1 MNLGIKILKMKKIKK
16 TELET
21 LQELQTKQNNIY
33 ANIANLEILKTKLL
47 KENETFTEEM
57 QQFISKL
64 EEKYGKV
71 NISLKD
77 GSISE
82 VEEE

>member
-1 MNLGIKILKMKKIKK
+1 MNLGIKNLKMKKIKK

-33 ANIANLEILKTKLL
+33 ANIANLEILKTKFL